1 MPGTRGSCST
11 TRRRRDE
18 PGGIR
23 HAPGPPQRTLP
34 LVGGGGD
41 PERLYGLAPSTT
53 TASQPRSRAGVV
65 MRRAEA
71 RCLGG
76 AHACREGVAAEGV
89 TTRSV
94 AEEPAM
100 VATRESENGSL
111 SHDGLV
117 MLAGGGGRGRE
128 WRAPTAP
135 LGSLLTTGQH
145 PQVHRRPKAG
155 RRTCHSEILE
165 ASAERRAYSPGRAK
179 GAAIVVGCLDR
190 GCLDRRGCRAG
201 GWAEHACIRMPH
213 SSVWKA
219 TAGARERR
227 RARQTARSKAADTVR
242 EMRNVRNRSEFTS
255 GLSS

>member
-94 AEEPAM
+94 ADEPAM

-117 MLAGGGGRGRE
+117 MPARRGGVGRE

-135 LGSLLTTGQH
+135 LGSLLITGQH

-165 ASAERRAYSPGRAK
+165 AQLSGEPIRLDVRKGQPLLSGALTG
-179 GAAIVVGCLDR
+179 GAANV
-190 GCLDRRGCRAG
+190 GCRAG
-201 GWAEHACIRMPH
+201 GWAEHACIRTPH

-219 TAGARERR
+219 TPGHA
-227 RARQTARSKAADTVR
+227 RARPLAKPRKAADTNAVR
-242 EMRNVRNRSEFTS
+242 VSIITS
-255 GLSS
+255 V